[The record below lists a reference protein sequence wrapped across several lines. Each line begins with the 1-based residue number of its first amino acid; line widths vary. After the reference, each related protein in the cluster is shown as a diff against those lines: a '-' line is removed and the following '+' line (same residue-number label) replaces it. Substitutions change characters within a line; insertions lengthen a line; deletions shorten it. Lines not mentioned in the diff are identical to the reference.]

1 MGCCWARTSNSNNE
15 KVVVGD
21 DQENVV
27 GDGGQ
32 EEGGDQGMQG
42 VFAELKAGKPGL
54 HHVEK
59 NQGGPKQST
68 VPATKGISASI
79 TTHDGKETT
88 NEKPPKLALV
98 ANRDWTIEN
107 YKNESEV
114 LKIEDPSMNQN
125 VCLRDCDGITAQ
137 IMAKI
142 NCASVDRC
150 KNANLIVTDVIS
162 TIELIHCSRVKI
174 QVTGVAQSMT
184 IDDCDGVTVR
194 PTSLSPLF
202 HLHQLFHI
210 SDPTCLHVISG
221 VFEQGEQGDGGHNFK
236 S

>member
-1 MGCCWARTSNSNNE
+1 
-15 KVVVGD
+15 
-21 DQENVV
+21 
-27 GDGGQ
+27 
-32 EEGGDQGMQG
+32 
-42 VFAELKAGKPGL
+42 
-54 HHVEK
+54 
-59 NQGGPKQST
+59 
-68 VPATKGISASI
+68 
-79 TTHDGKETT
+79 
-88 NEKPPKLALV
+88 
-98 ANRDWTIEN
+98 
-107 YKNESEV
+107 
-114 LKIEDPSMNQN
+114 MNQN